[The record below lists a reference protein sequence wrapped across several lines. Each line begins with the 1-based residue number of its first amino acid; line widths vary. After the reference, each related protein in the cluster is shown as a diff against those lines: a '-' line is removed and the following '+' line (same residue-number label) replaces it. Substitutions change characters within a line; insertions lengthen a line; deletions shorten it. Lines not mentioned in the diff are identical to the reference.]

1 MVPSYRIMVNNRD
14 ATMIKSWN
22 EAAVA
27 DSPDHINVYISNFG
41 PIPPRHHIHHIDNN
55 PENNDPSNL
64 MALPRIFHKN
74 LHSDYYFYFN
84 LATKG
89 RMNKQILQ
97 SVLDY
102 YASMK
107 YSLSKKFSVV
117 FMEYLFLSYN
127 REIKPEPVKVV
138 YKDDERYVA
147 LSRRV
152 KGALAPFHKQNDLF
166 FGVGG
171 VYNKL
176 SKEQVDKCLEKV
188 LQTISE
194 LYSEVKMGRI

>member
-1 MVPSYRIMVNNRD
+1 MVPSYRTMVNNRD

-27 DSPDHINVYISNFG
+27 DRPDHINVYISNFG

-55 PENNDPSNL
+55 HENNDPSNL

-74 LHSDYYFYFN
+74 LHSDYYFN

-107 YSLSKKFSVV
+107 YPLSKKFSVV

-171 VYNKL
+171 IYHKL

>member
-1 MVPSYRIMVNNRD
+1 MN
-14 ATMIKSWN
+14 KSWN
-22 EAAVA
+22 EVVAADRPEHV
-27 DSPDHINVYISNFG
+27 NVYISNFG

-55 PENNDPSNL
+55 HENNDPNNL

-89 RMNKQILQ
+89 RMSKQILQ

-107 YSLSKKFSVV
+107 YPLSKKFSIV
-117 FMEYLFLSYN
+117 FMEYLFLSYD
-127 REIKPEPVKVV
+127 REIKPEPAKVV
-138 YKDDERYVA
+138 YKDDERYA
-147 LSRRV
+147 TLSRKV

-166 FGVGG
+166 FGAGG
-171 VYNKL
+171 IYNKL

-188 LQTISE
+188 LQTVSE
-194 LYSEVKMGRI
+194 LYSEIKMGRI